1 MLVSA
6 IQGLYGQQMS
16 YLQLDRIPLQADAS
30 TISCILQDQ
39 SGLIWMGSNAGLLSY
54 DGYTIQSHFEYGKN
68 SNVRIY
74 CGVVAGDSIFL
85 GADNGLLIYNYKT
98 DHYVTAE
105 VSFPNDVRSLAFYK
119 NNLWIGTLN
128 GLYRY
133 TLDTHE
139 LKGFTPRNSHLPHDA
154 VYSLLHTSDD
164 ELYIGTYDGVCRLDE
179 TGNDFYLIGIPAAR
193 REKNFFAN
201 TMLEDEERKCLWI
214 GTEGELICLRYGG
227 AESIPLFQDNSV
239 KSLVFDVDKNLLIG
253 TDNGLYIYNPTTG
266 KHSHLFHDSR
276 NSHSLSNNIVWSI
289 FSDKDA
295 NIWLGTDN
303 GVSLARNTHPY
314 LFIPVWQLTHSS
326 EGNLFHSIFRD
337 SKGNY
342 WLGGTDGLLF
352 VEHGL
357 INNNPQTRWY
367 KMNKKI
373 IRYPITAYAIFMKTG
388 QGIYGL
394 LQTVA

>member
-1 MLVSA
+1 ME
-6 IQGLYGQQMS
+6 
-16 YLQLDRIPLQADAS
+16 YL
-30 TISCILQDQ
+30 
-39 SGLIWMGSNAGLLSY
+39 
-54 DGYTIQSHFEYGKN
+54 
-68 SNVRIY
+68 
-74 CGVVAGDSIFL
+74 
-85 GADNGLLIYNYKT
+85 
-98 DHYVTAE
+98 
-105 VSFPNDVRSLAFYK
+105 
-119 NNLWIGTLN
+119 
-128 GLYRY
+128 
-133 TLDTHE
+133 
-139 LKGFTPRNSHLPHDA
+139 
-154 VYSLLHTSDD
+154 
-164 ELYIGTYDGVCRLDE
+164 
-179 TGNDFYLIGIPAAR
+179 
-193 REKNFFAN
+193 
-201 TMLEDEERKCLWI
+201 
-214 GTEGELICLRYGG
+214 
-227 AESIPLFQDNSV
+227 
-239 KSLVFDVDKNLLIG
+239 
-253 TDNGLYIYNPTTG
+253 
-266 KHSHLFHDSR
+266 
-276 NSHSLSNNIVWSI
+276 
-289 FSDKDA
+289 SDKDA